1 MEQKL
6 KLTVGIGASAGG
18 LKVLKELVSTFPPET
33 PMAFIIVQHL
43 DPTHESVL
51 TELLSKESTLSVHD
65 AQNGQE
71 IEAGHIYVIPPNTY
85 LEVND
90 EKIKLIDPKH
100 PHGFR
105 KAVDHLFRSLAND
118 CKNECAGVLLS
129 GAGSDGTAGLR
140 IIKAAGG
147 LSLVQDPNTAEHPSM
162 PQSAIEAHVVD
173 KIVSIKEIYKILDSY
188 VNHVLSFEGQG
199 KERKPFIGIDNLEEI
214 TAILKEYAE
223 FDLRQYKPATI
234 QRRIARRMSLTETIR
249 YSEYLQKLRSDEK
262 EREQLTK
269 DLLINITDFFRDP
282 EAYEIL
288 EETVLPEII
297 NKVSSEKDI
306 RVWVPGCASGEEA
319 YSIAILLLEVLDK
332 LKKKNVVKIFA
343 TDIDEDAIKTARKGI
358 YPASVAGEVPK
369 KILDKYFVRYK
380 NYYKIKGQVRDLI
393 SFATQNVATHPPFSH
408 IHLVSCRNLLIY
420 LKKEVQERV
429 LDSFYFSLEGDSYL
443 FLGSSESFGNRSH
456 FFKPVSKKWRIYKKI
471 PGLEEK
477 RSYQTFHTGKRI
489 KNNTDRPET
498 FKVGKDRIAITRSE
512 RIRKS
517 ILKAVVPPM
526 IVVNRDNHVL
536 YYHGELKPYLI
547 VPTGEPR
554 HDITQLVLPELRSR
568 LRSGLYKVKKSSE
581 KLIFHCDISSESKQ
595 PHHKRTICLELIPL
609 YDEHLM
615 DETVGIVF
623 KELDEADYEHI
634 EGVTSADETHVSQN
648 LELELA
654 ETREEL
660 QNTIEELETTTEELK
675 ASHEEALSTNE
686 ELQSANEELEASS
699 EELRSLN
706 EELSTVNSQL
716 KEKIQQLQN
725 ANNDVENFFA
735 STDLPTIFLN
745 PVLEI
750 QRYTPAAEQLL
761 KMGPKDIG
769 RPIYSLGRDLV
780 DDDLAEECK
789 RVLHNFQPIKKEKCS
804 YDGRWYIRQITP
816 YRTEERKIEGVV
828 LVFQDVTEIKNLSHR
843 AEGRERQQ
851 AVVAKLGMLALNGTD
866 PKELMHQA
874 VRQVA
879 HVLNADY
886 CKVLKYQPEQQNLLM
901 VAGIGWQE
909 GLVGKATV
917 PDDRDSQAGYTLMAN
932 EPVIVKKL
940 SEEKRFTGPDLLINH
955 RVVSGMSCVINH
967 SDPPFGV
974 LGVHSTKHEKYT
986 IDDANFLVSVAN
998 MLSTAVRTK
1007 EHQENLYNS
1016 EEQFR
1021 TMANAIPQLAWMTDE
1036 TGYIF
1041 WYNQRWYD
1049 YTGTSLDAM
1058 KGWGW
1063 QKVHHPDHVDR
1074 VTEKF
1079 EKHLELKEEWE
1090 DIFPLRSAS
1099 GDYRWFLS
1107 RAMPITNQEGTVIR
1121 WFGTNTDITEQRE
1134 LEASLKD
1141 AVTRLEETDKRKN
1154 EFLAILGHELRN
1166 PLAVLKGSAEIV
1178 ETGIAKSEDVIDTM
1192 SRSINTMTKLL
1203 DDLLDLSRV
1212 SRNKIRL
1219 QLELVNVSEILS
1231 SRLLTI
1237 HRQCDIKNQKL
1248 DLDIENDLYINADP
1262 ARLEQI
1268 FLNLLSNACKY
1279 TPEGGQIKVK
1289 AWKKDKYV
1297 CIQVT
1302 DNGFGIQP
1310 DQLNSIFEPFYQIT
1324 PEGTAA
1330 SGLGIGLAL
1339 VKNLVELHGGTIS
1352 VDSGGL
1358 GKGTTFEICF
1368 HVANGSIQLN
1378 RSKEDK
1384 TQAEIPQDI
1393 VIVLVDDNPDILST
1407 FSKLLEKHKC
1417 KVYSTDNGK
1426 DAVKLIQ
1433 DKEPTVAFVDIG
1445 LPDMSGYEV
1454 ARALRKSGYKNCLIA
1469 ASGYSHKEA
1478 QEKAIEAGFNQ
1489 HLSKPYSSK
1498 EIGHILIENNGN

>member
-1 MEQKL
+1 MMQKL

-18 LKVLKELVSTFPPET
+18 LKVLKELVRTFPPET

-51 TELLSKESTLSVHD
+51 TELLSKESALSVHD
-65 AQNGQE
+65 AQNGQA
-71 IEAGHIYVIPPNTY
+71 IEAGHIYVIPPNVY

-90 EKIKLIDPKH
+90 EKIKLKDPEH

-105 KAVDHLFRSLAND
+105 KAVDHLFRSLAKE
-118 CKNECAGVLLS
+118 CKNACAGIVLS

-140 IIKAAGG
+140 AIKAAGG
-147 LSLVQDPNTAEHPSM
+147 LSLAQDPNTAEHHSM

-173 KIVSIKEIYKILDSY
+173 KVVSIKEIYKTLDSY
-188 VNHVLSFEGQG
+188 VNHPLSFKGQG
-199 KERKPFIGIDNLEEI
+199 KEKRTMGVENLEEI

-234 QRRIARRMSLTETIR
+234 QRRIARRMSLTETIK
-249 YSEYLQKLRSDEK
+249 YSEYLQTLREDEK

-269 DLLINITDFFRDP
+269 DLLINVTDFFRDP

-332 LKKKNVVKIFA
+332 LKKKNDVKIFA
-343 TDIDEDAIKTARKGI
+343 TDIDEDAIKTARKGM
-358 YPASVAGEVPK
+358 YPASIAGEVPK
-369 KILDKYFVRYK
+369 KFLDKYFVKYE
-380 NYYKIKGQVRDLI
+380 NYYKIKGHVRDLI

-471 PGLEEK
+471 PGHEEK
-477 RSYQTFHTGKRI
+477 RGYQASHSGGHLKS
-489 KNNTDRPET
+489 NSDRQVTVKERKGRVT
-498 FKVGKDRIAITRSE
+498 VTRSE

-526 IVVNRDNHVL
+526 IVVDRENHVL

-547 VPTGEPR
+547 VPAGEPR
-554 HDITQLVLPELRSR
+554 NDITQLVLPEIRSR
-568 LRSGLYKVKKSSE
+568 LRSGLYKVKKSGE
-581 KLIFHCDISSESKQ
+581 KLNFHCDISSEGKKNY
-595 PHHKRTICLELIPL
+595 HKRTICLELMPL
-609 YDEHLM
+609 DDEHLM
-615 DETVGIVF
+615 EEAIGIVF
-623 KELDEADYEHI
+623 KELDEVDEHI
-634 EGVTSADETHVSQN
+634 EGLTSADEAHVSQN

-745 PVLEI
+745 PELEI

-761 KMGPKDIG
+761 KMGPRDIS

-789 RVLHNFQPIKKEKCS
+789 RVLHNFQPIRKEKRS

-828 LVFQDVTEIKNLSHR
+828 LVFQDVTEIKNLSQR

-851 AVVAKLGMLALNGTD
+851 SVVAKLGMLALTGTE

-901 VAGIGWQE
+901 VAGVGWQE
-909 GLVGKATV
+909 GLVGEATV
-917 PDDRDSQAGYTLMAN
+917 PDDRTSQAGYTLLAN

-940 SEEKRFTGPDLLINH
+940 SEEKRFSGPDLLINH

-974 LGVHSTKHEKYT
+974 LGVHSTKYAEYT

-1007 EHQENLYNS
+1007 EHQEKLYNS

-1021 TMANAIPQLAWMTDE
+1021 SMANAIPQLAWMTDK

-1049 YTGTSLDAM
+1049 YTGTSLDTM

-1063 QKVHHPDHVDR
+1063 QKIHHPDHVDR

-1079 EKHLELKEEWE
+1079 KKHLKLKEEWE
-1090 DIFPLRSAS
+1090 DTFPLRSAT

-1107 RAMPITNQEGTVIR
+1107 RAMPITDQEGTIIR

-1141 AVTRLEETDKRKN
+1141 AVLRLEETDKRKN

-1178 ETGIAKSEDVIDTM
+1178 EAGIAKAENVIDTM

-1219 QLELVNVSEILS
+1219 QLELVNISEIFS

-1237 HRQCDIKNQKL
+1237 RKQCDKKNQKL
-1248 DLDIENDLYINADP
+1248 DLDIENNLYINADP

-1268 FLNLLSNACKY
+1268 FSNLLSNACKY
-1279 TPEGGQIKVK
+1279 TPEGGHIQVK
-1289 AWKKDKYV
+1289 AWKQDKYV
-1297 CIQVT
+1297 CIKVT

-1310 DQLNSIFEPFYQIT
+1310 DQLNNIFEPFYQVT

-1352 VDSGGL
+1352 VNSSGSGN
-1358 GKGTTFEICF
+1358 GTTFEICF
-1368 HVANGSIQLN
+1368 HVANRSAQLN

-1384 TQAEIPQDI
+1384 VQKEIPEGI
-1393 VIVLVDDNPDILST
+1393 VVVLVDDNPDILAT
-1407 FSKLLEKHKC
+1407 FSKILEKHKC
-1417 KVYSTDNGK
+1417 EVYSTDNGR

-1454 ARALRKSGYKNCLIA
+1454 ASALRKSGYTNCLIA

-1489 HLSKPYSSK
+1489 HLSKPYSAK
-1498 EIGHILIENNGN
+1498 EIGYILIENNSN